1 MGMAGAPFPYYIG
14 YVDPGT
20 AFGLSYGVNSIAMPM
35 IGGTTSWIGPLI
47 GAILLG
53 TLQQIATV
61 TISSAVN
68 LLIVGIL
75 LIGFVIMAPSGIIGL
90 YGDFL
95 RTAAPSKLNTRAVG
109 ILVLASYCFLVGLVG
124 VVFGLAAAMG
134 AKNSVLA
141 GLGMVEIVLSLAY
154 LASAYGLTK
163 LERWSPLFATATL
176 AVSIPLSFIYIWLD
190 SSTLNVFIHAC
201 LLVIDAVAILY
212 LQRAEVTGLYRSGT
226 EQRVTS

>member
-1 MGMAGAPFPYYIG
+1 
-14 YVDPGT
+14 
-20 AFGLSYGVNSIAMPM
+20 
-35 IGGTTSWIGPLI
+35 
-47 GAILLG
+47 
-53 TLQQIATV
+53 
-61 TISSAVN
+61 
-68 LLIVGIL
+68 
-75 LIGFVIMAPSGIIGL
+75 
-90 YGDFL
+90 
-95 RTAAPSKLNTRAVG
+95 
-109 ILVLASYCFLVGLVG
+109 VLASYCFLVGLVG

-163 LERWSPLFATATL
+163 LESWSPMLATATL

-190 SSTLNVFIHAC
+190 SSALNVFIHAC
-201 LLVIDAVAILY
+201 LLVIDAVAIWY